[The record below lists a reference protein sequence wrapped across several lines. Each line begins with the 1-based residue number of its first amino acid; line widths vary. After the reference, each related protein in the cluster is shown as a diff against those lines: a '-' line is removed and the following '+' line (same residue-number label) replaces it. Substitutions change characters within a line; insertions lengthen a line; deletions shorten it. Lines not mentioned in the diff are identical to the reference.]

1 MLVACNLSES
11 ELPKYKIIPLG
22 GGNSVEVKTDS
33 KIDIQQA
40 IGFSRDLTKLAFS
53 IKREDGRRDLYVIP
67 FSMQDATTV
76 GPPKLIFEGWVGGAF
91 NVTAS
96 WSPDGEK
103 MALIH
108 EGDIWIV
115 PLEGGDPVKI
125 TDTPE
130 VERWIDW
137 SPDGKMISY
146 IFPSK
151 QTWILYTIPANGGIP
166 KVLYNGCED
175 GAIWSPDSKNLTFTS
190 GNKLIILTLNGE
202 KAKEIDIPKKLTT
215 GNSSDFKYSPDGKY
229 IALIVYNDD
238 GASIFMYSIENNEF
252 THLAFENLNEYKY
265 FLNWSP
271 DGKWLSYFTYEE
283 EKVRPEGTLWE
294 ADFKEILEKSG
305 K

>member
-1 MLVACNLSES
+1 MLVICNQN
-11 ELPKYKIIPLG
+11 ELENPEFKIIPLG
-22 GGNSVEVKTDS
+22 GGIPVEVKTDA
-33 KIDIQQA
+33 KVDVQQL
-40 IGFSRDLTKLAFS
+40 IGFSKDFAKLAFS
-53 IKREDGRRDLYVIP
+53 VKMDDGRRDLYVIP
-67 FSMQDATTV
+67 FSMQDAMTV
-76 GPPKLIFEGWVGGAF
+76 GQPKLIFKDWVGGAF

-130 VERWIDW
+130 VERWINW

-151 QTWILYTIPANGGIP
+151 QTGMLCTIPANGGIS

-175 GAIWSPDSKNLTFTS
+175 GSIWSPEGNYITVPS
-190 GNKLIILTLNGE
+190 GNKLIILSPNGGKE
-202 KAKEIDIPKKLTT
+202 KEIDIPNKLTT
-215 GNSSDFKYSPDGKY
+215 GNSSALSYSPDGKQ
-229 IALIVYNDD
+229 IAFIASSED
-238 GASIFMYSIENNEF
+238 GSSIYMYSIENNEF

-283 EKVRPEGTLWE
+283 EKVRPEGSLWE
-294 ADFKEILEKSG
+294 VDFEEVLEKLT